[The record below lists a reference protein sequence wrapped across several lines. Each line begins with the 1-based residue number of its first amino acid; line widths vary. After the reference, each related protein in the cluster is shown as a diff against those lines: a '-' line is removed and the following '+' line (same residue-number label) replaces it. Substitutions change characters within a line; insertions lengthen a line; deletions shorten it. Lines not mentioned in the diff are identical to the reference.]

1 MFIVAVATLYHQRI
15 CIMHSISE
23 SSIFGC
29 KYVESLGLNSV
40 VTTTMQ
46 ISIEESSFERI
57 LSSSRRFVIDIDE
70 P

>member
-1 MFIVAVATLYHQRI
+1 
-15 CIMHSISE
+15 MHSISE

-46 ISIEESSFERI
+46 ISIEELSFERI